1 MKQIILIASILPFFF
16 SCSNNSQ
23 QENID
28 KRSWTKNAVMYEVNV
43 RQFTPEGTF
52 KAFSD
57 HLPRIKDLGVDII
70 WFMPIHEI
78 GQVNRKGSLGSYYSI
93 KDYQSINPE
102 FGTLEEFNQL
112 VEQIHELD
120 MKVIID
126 WVANHTSFDNV
137 WVEQGNL
144 DWYNLD
150 SLGQLQPPNGT
161 DWWDVADLNY
171 ESREMQNE
179 MVNAMKFWLTES
191 NIDGFRCDVADWVPI
206 SFWDSCR
213 IELDKVK
220 EVFMLAEAENPEL
233 HNNAFDMT
241 YAWEAHFIMNEI
253 ANGKKSAKDLIENIN
268 KNKSRFPQDAFRLH
282 FTSNHDENSWK
293 GYAEERLGSSL
304 KAMNTLVSVIEGM
317 PLIYGG
323 QESNLQKRLR
333 FFEKDT
339 IEWNTYEFSQH
350 YKTLFNLKENNK
362 ALWNGNFGGEPII
375 IPQESEDALVI
386 HRTKDNHE
394 VVLVFNLS
402 QDSIGVDLNE
412 ISSNNLFYSIF
423 SDSHEALKIPQ
434 EIQLKAWEYHI
445 YSNVN

>member
-1 MKQIILIASILPFFF
+1 MKQIIFLLIILTFFF
-16 SCSNNSQ
+16 SCSNHVQHDNT
-23 QENID
+23 D
-28 KRSWTKNAVMYEVNV
+28 KLSWTKNAVMYEVNV

-52 KAFSD
+52 KAFSK
-57 HLPRIKDLGVDII
+57 HLPRIKNLGVDII

-93 KDYQSINPE
+93 KDYRSTNPE
-102 FGTLEEFNQL
+102 FGTLEDFNEL
-112 VEQIHELD
+112 VKQIHELD

-126 WVANHTSFDNV
+126 WVANHTSFDNI
-137 WVEQGNL
+137 WVREGNL

-150 SLGQLQPPNGT
+150 SLGNLQPPNGT

-171 ESREMQNE
+171 ENREMQNE

-191 NIDGFRCDVADWVPI
+191 DIDGFRCDVADWVPV

-213 IELDKVK
+213 IELDEVK
-220 EVFMLAEAENPEL
+220 DVFMLAEAENPEL
-233 HNNAFDMT
+233 HNKAFDMT

-268 KNKSRFPQDAFRLH
+268 KNKNRFPDGAYRLH

-293 GYAEERLGSSL
+293 GYAEERLGPSL

-339 IEWNTYEFSQH
+339 IDWNNHELSPH
-350 YKTLFNLKENNK
+350 YQALFNLKKKNK
-362 ALWNGNFGGEPII
+362 ALWNGNYGGVPII
-375 IPQESEDALVI
+375 ISQESEDALVI
-386 HRTKDNHE
+386 YRKKDDHE
-394 VVLVFNLS
+394 VVLIFNLS
-402 QDSIGVDLNE
+402 QGNIDVRLNE
-412 ISSNNLFYSIF
+412 INSNELFYSLF
-423 SDSHEALKIPQ
+423 SKQTESQKLPDQMHLN
-434 EIQLKAWEYHI
+434 AWEYHI
-445 YSNVN
+445 YSNIK